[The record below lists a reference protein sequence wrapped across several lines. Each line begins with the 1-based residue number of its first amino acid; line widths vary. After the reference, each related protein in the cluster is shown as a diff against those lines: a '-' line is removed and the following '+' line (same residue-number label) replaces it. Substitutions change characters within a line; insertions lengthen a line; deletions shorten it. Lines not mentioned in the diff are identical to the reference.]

1 MNISSAP
8 LCKFS
13 ASRTISCA
21 MKLDIIPWCLFING
35 LGYDIKVV
43 DLSKNQECSIQSNRI
58 AIPMT
63 ITVYFPFS
71 F

>member
-1 MNISSAP
+1 
-8 LCKFS
+8 
-13 ASRTISCA
+13 

-43 DLSKNQECSIQSNRI
+43 DLSKNQECFIQSNRI

-63 ITVYFPFS
+63 ITVYTPFFFAFLYIS
-71 F
+71 FRESNFDIFN